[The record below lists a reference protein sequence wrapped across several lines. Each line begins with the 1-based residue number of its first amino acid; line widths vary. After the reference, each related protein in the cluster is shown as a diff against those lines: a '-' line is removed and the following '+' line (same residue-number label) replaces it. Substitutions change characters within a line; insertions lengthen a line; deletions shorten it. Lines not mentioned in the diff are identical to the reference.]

1 MDLTLQNAEIQKI
14 QGCEKMMRNCVRIL
28 MMMLGVMAVAGLI
41 WFLMSGAGS
50 RKSDPDGTL
59 VQLMHA
65 CGVMI

>member
-1 MDLTLQNAEIQKI
+1 
-14 QGCEKMMRNCVRIL
+14 

-50 RKSDPDGTL
+50 RKGDPDGTL